1 MIHMFY
7 DEIKSLFEK
16 KLSPRI
22 YTINSEF
29 YGLYY
34 GQVNKK
40 KHIKKIMFTVDLT
53 LESIYYAIKN
63 KINLIIS
70 LHGLTKDPITN
81 FNQILINKL
90 TLLSKYPT
98 LVFVLNSS
106 FIAVEGGIS
115 DTIMESLYL
124 KLEKPL
130 NIKNNKDENVPIG
143 RICIPNSY
151 TQTQKALTL
160 DKLLKR
166 IKSNLDID
174 KIIFVGESNAEV
186 KRICIVGKETIDLNY
201 LRKALKNGCDCYI
214 SGNFSHDI
222 ASYAKDSGINLIGLS
237 LYNCNTIALRK
248 LHNFLSLEF
257 PHDDFYFF
265 EAKNPVQV
273 YT

>member
-1 MIHMFY
+1 MFY
-7 DEIKSLFEK
+7 NEIKSLFEK
-16 KLSPRI
+16 KLSPRV
-22 YTINSEF
+22 YRINSEF

-34 GQVNKK
+34 GQVNNK
-40 KHIKKIMFTVDLT
+40 KHIKRIMFTVDLS
-53 LESIYYAIKN
+53 LESIHYAIKN

-70 LHGLTKDPITN
+70 LYGLTEDPITN
-81 FNQILINKL
+81 FNQLLINKL

-98 LVFVLNSS
+98 LVYILNSS
-106 FIAVEGGIS
+106 FIAAEGGIS

-124 KLEKPL
+124 KLEKPF
-130 NIKNNKDENVPIG
+130 NIKNDKDENVPIG
-143 RICIPNSY
+143 RICLPNSY
-151 TQTQKALTL
+151 TQAQKTLTL
-160 DKLLKR
+160 NNLLKR

-186 KRICIVGKETIDLNY
+186 KRICIVGKETTNLNY

-214 SGNFSHDI
+214 TGYFSHFI
-222 ASYAKDSGINLIGLS
+222 ASYAKASGINLIGLS

-265 EAKNPVQV
+265 EAINPVQV
-273 YT
+273 YI